1 MIVWIN
7 GSFASGKTTIAEKLK
22 DIITN
27 SIIYD
32 PEEVGEFLLKIMPTK
47 LSDFQDY
54 DLWRT
59 LNFEILKD
67 LSKSKN
73 VVIVPMTITN
83 KIYYD
88 EIVGRLRNEDVI
100 VKDFILIAKREVI
113 VERLGRRGNS
123 TEWAYEQVDRCVK
136 AFEGD
141 FGSVKIDTNDKDVL
155 EVLSEILKF
164 INN

>member
-7 GSFASGKTTIAEKLK
+7 GSFGSGKTTIAEKLK

-123 TEWAYEQVDRCVK
+123 TEWTYEQVDRCVK
-136 AFEGD
+136 VFDGD
-141 FGSVKIDTNDKDVL
+141 FSGVQIDTNDKDVSDI
-155 EVLSEILKF
+155 VSEIMNL
-164 INN
+164 II

>member
-7 GSFASGKTTIAEKLK
+7 GSFGSGKTTIAEKLK

-100 VKDFILIAKREVI
+100 VKDFILIAKWEVI

-123 TEWAYEQVDRCVK
+123 TEWTYEQVDRCVK

-141 FGSVKIDTNDKDVL
+141 FGGVKIYTNDKDVL
-155 EVLSEILKF
+155 EVVSEILKF